1 VAGKGIVHHAFVLQ
15 MIKEYFGSL
24 GETSHLRAAGN
35 YPRRGGVI
43 FGVGMVPDR
52 RILSMLAAPRLLSIA
67 TALPPYPLHQ
77 DDVIERVKLL
87 FGGAQ
92 ALDRLLPVF
101 TNTGIRTRYSC
112 VPLEWYDRPHSWSE
126 RNRIYL
132 AAALDLLEATTVQL
146 LDRAGRSKDEID
158 AIVVV
163 STTGIA
169 TPSLDALLIDR
180 MELRA
185 TVRRLPIFGL
195 GCAGGVIGLA
205 RAASQAISSP
215 GETVLFLVVELCA
228 LSFRRDDFSK
238 SNIVA
243 TALFGDGAAGALLS
257 TEGGGPTIVAAG
269 EYTWPNS
276 LDVMGWEV
284 TDDGLSAVFSRDIPQ
299 LVAAKF
305 REVMAEFLTHHNIAI
320 NDIDRFVCHPGGAKV
335 VAALEN
341 AFGLAQGALA
351 GARGVLRD
359 FGNMSA
365 ATVMFVLERALADTR
380 PWNRALMNALGPG
393 FSAGFMVLDN
403 R

>member
-1 VAGKGIVHHAFVLQ
+1 
-15 MIKEYFGSL
+15 
-24 GETSHLRAAGN
+24 
-35 YPRRGGVI
+35 
-43 FGVGMVPDR
+43 
-52 RILSMLAAPRLLSIA
+52 MLAASRLLSVA
-67 TALPPYPLHQ
+67 TAVPPYPLDQ

-87 FGGAQ
+87 FSGA
-92 ALDRLLPVF
+92 LSLERLLPVF

-112 VPLEWYDRPHSWSE
+112 VPMEWYDRSHSWAE

-158 AIVVV
+158 AIVAV

-169 TPSLDALLIDR
+169 TPSLDALLIER
-180 MELRA
+180 MSLRA

-205 RAASQAISSP
+205 RAASQAVAAP

-257 TEGGGPTIVAAG
+257 TEGDGPAVTAAG
-269 EYTWPNS
+269 EHTWPGS
-276 LDVMGWEV
+276 LDVMGWDV
-284 TDDGLSAVFSRDIPQ
+284 ADDGLSAVFSRDIPQ
-299 LVAAKF
+299 LVAGRF
-305 REVMAEFLTHHNIAI
+305 RAVATEFLDRHDLAI
-320 NDIDRFVCHPGGAKV
+320 GDIDRFVCHPGGTKV

-341 AFGLAQGALA
+341 AFGLEQGALF
-351 GARGVLRD
+351 GARGVLHD
-359 FGNMSA
+359 FGNMSG
-365 ATVMFVLERALADTR
+365 ATVMFVLDRMLADPR
-380 PWNRALMNALGPG
+380 PWSRALMNALGPG
-393 FSAGFMVLDN
+393 FTAGFLVLDN

>member
-1 VAGKGIVHHAFVLQ
+1 
-15 MIKEYFGSL
+15 
-24 GETSHLRAAGN
+24 
-35 YPRRGGVI
+35 
-43 FGVGMVPDR
+43 
-52 RILSMLAAPRLLSIA
+52 MLAASHLLSVA
-67 TALPPYPLHQ
+67 TAVPPYPLDQ

-112 VPLEWYDRPHSWSE
+112 VPIEWYDRPHSWAE

-132 AAALDLLEATTVQL
+132 AAALDLLETTTVQL
-146 LDRAGRSKDEID
+146 LDCAGRSRDEID

-169 TPSLDALLIDR
+169 TPSLDALLIQR
-180 MELRA
+180 MGLRA

-215 GETVLFLVVELCA
+215 GDTVLFLVVELCA

-257 TEGGGPTIVAAG
+257 TEGTGPAVVATG

-284 TDDGLSAVFSRDIPQ
+284 ADDGLSAVFSRDIPQ

-305 REVMAEFLTHHNIAI
+305 REVTAEFLARFNLAI
-320 NDIDRFVCHPGGAKV
+320 NDIDRFVSHPGGAKV
-335 VAALEN
+335 VAALED
-341 AFGLAQGALA
+341 ALGLTQGALA

-365 ATVMFVLERALADTR
+365 ATVMFVLERMLADPR
-380 PWNRALMNALGPG
+380 PWNRALINALGPG